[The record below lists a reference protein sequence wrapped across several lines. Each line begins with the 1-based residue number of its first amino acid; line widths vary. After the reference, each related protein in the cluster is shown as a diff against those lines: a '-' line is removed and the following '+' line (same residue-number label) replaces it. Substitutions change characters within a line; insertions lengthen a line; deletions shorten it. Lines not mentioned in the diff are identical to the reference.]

1 MSISPLLLDIAYF
14 ALMVLGDVAKILAGG
29 IIALSFVDGLLSIIQ
44 LIRG

>member
-14 ALMVLGDVAKILAGG
+14 ALWVLGNVATLLAGAF
-29 IIALSFVDGLLSIIQ
+29 IALSFMDGLLSIIQ